1 MATSLKAT
9 RAALMARLDLRG
21 DEFCTTFSASADA
34 WLVDIVEQATGGDTR
49 HLALVAVGGYGRG
62 SLCPYSDLDLVLIHS
77 GRGDVSAVADR
88 IWYPVWDEGVALD
101 HSVRKP
107 KEVIDMAG
115 KDLRVALGLLDARVV
130 AGDPKVA
137 LPVLG
142 EVQRLWQS
150 TLGGQFLTDLE
161 GQMSAR
167 HSSQGDLAY
176 LLEPNLKESHGGLR
190 DVNVLSAIANY
201 APRLGELVD
210 LEALIPS
217 ASFLTAVRVELHR
230 IAGRDL
236 DRLLL
241 QEQDQIAERLEISD
255 ADALMRAVSEAGR
268 TIARLSDDTWRRRAH
283 WAPTAPQKRSKGL
296 LSRSPE
302 SLDRPSVAT
311 PLEDGLIELDGEVTL
326 TATAALTSD
335 PTLAFRMAAAAA
347 ELDLPIALGAVH
359 RLADQM
365 GPVPEPWPGELL
377 EAFLRLLRS
386 GPRCIIP
393 FETLD
398 QQELITRFLPEWEA
412 VRYHHQRNSY
422 HSHTSDRHLLEAVAN
437 AALLA
442 DRVDRSDLLLLGTLL
457 HDIGKG
463 RPGDHTDVGM
473 ELAATI
479 GPRIGLNQADT
490 EIIVALVEH
499 HLLIPDTATRRDLS
513 DPATIERVADLVGTR
528 ERLLLLHYL
537 TMADSQATGPAAWSP
552 WKAGLSDDLVRRTLA
567 HLDGAEAPA
576 IASWATDDHR
586 VLMEEARRVG
596 SAQVAFTPP
605 RIAVA
610 APDRP
615 GLLALVTGTLALHG
629 LKVHSADVLG
639 EDGVALELFTI
650 SHDSDAWPTVEAFTF
665 KLQEIMNG
673 DVNLTAALGD
683 RRTVYERSPRPL
695 SAKRTLPAVN
705 ADREASRSSTVIEV
719 RGEDRLGLLH
729 DLTAEL
735 FALELDVLTARVSTV
750 GPAAFDVFYVR
761 TADGQRL
768 EEGSQLQTVC
778 ERLRQVV
785 AGS

>member
-1 MATSLKAT
+1 M
-9 RAALMARLDLRG
+9 
-21 DEFCTTFSASADA
+21 
-34 WLVDIVEQATGGDTR
+34 
-49 HLALVAVGGYGRG
+49 
-62 SLCPYSDLDLVLIHS
+62 
-77 GRGDVSAVADR
+77 
-88 IWYPVWDEGVALD
+88 
-101 HSVRKP
+101 
-107 KEVIDMAG
+107 
-115 KDLRVALGLLDARVV
+115 
-130 AGDPKVA
+130 
-137 LPVLG
+137 
-142 EVQRLWQS
+142 
-150 TLGGQFLTDLE
+150 
-161 GQMSAR
+161 
-167 HSSQGDLAY
+167 
-176 LLEPNLKESHGGLR
+176 
-190 DVNVLSAIANY
+190 
-201 APRLGELVD
+201 
-210 LEALIPS
+210 
-217 ASFLTAVRVELHR
+217 
-230 IAGRDL
+230 
-236 DRLLL
+236 
-241 QEQDQIAERLEISD
+241 
-255 ADALMRAVSEAGR
+255 
-268 TIARLSDDTWRRRAH
+268 
-283 WAPTAPQKRSKGL
+283 
-296 LSRSPE
+296 
-302 SLDRPSVAT
+302 
-311 PLEDGLIELDGEVTL
+311 
-326 TATAALTSD
+326 
-335 PTLAFRMAAAAA
+335 
-347 ELDLPIALGAVH
+347 
-359 RLADQM
+359 
-365 GPVPEPWPGELL
+365 
-377 EAFLRLLRS
+377 
-386 GPRCIIP
+386 
-393 FETLD
+393 
-398 QQELITRFLPEWEA
+398 
-412 VRYHHQRNSY
+412 
-422 HSHTSDRHLLEAVAN
+422 
-437 AALLA
+437 A

-457 HDIGKG
+457 HDLGKG